1 MRQTPLAQLAE
12 HKLGRNLA
20 KWVTA
25 QQKAGNGWRRIAQEL
40 HAETGVLISHESLR
54 TWFTQKSAKESDRT
68 AA

>member
-1 MRQTPLAQLAE
+1 MGKTPLAQLVE

-20 KWVTA
+20 KWVA
-25 QQKAGNGWRRIAQEL
+25 ARQKAGIGWRRIAQEL

-54 TWFTQKSAKESDRT
+54 TWFTQQKQRD

>member
-12 HKLGRNLA
+12 HKLGQSLP
-20 KWVTA
+20 KWVAAHLTDG
-25 QQKAGNGWRRIAQEL
+25 KGWRRISQEL

-54 TWFTQKSAKESDRT
+54 TWFAPVKQRD